1 MRSEKD
7 REPESR
13 KRLVLSILAVL
24 ILVLLVIGVTYGVYS
39 YTDEGVQENVI
50 RTGDIMFEHEEESN
64 GIEITDALPIS
75 DAEGK
80 VIPATGR
87 NITQGYFD
95 FSVTAT
101 VAGTTDI
108 NYEIY
113 GVDTSPSDSKLKPEY
128 VKVYL
133 TNAENEAAIDGYDT
147 SSLPTFSSLE
157 TASDGTSKK
166 LYAGSFSE
174 SGTRKYR
181 LRIWVSD
188 NYPIFEKKGSRET
201 FSMKVNVTA
210 TAEK

>member
-7 REPESR
+7 REAESR

-24 ILVLLVIGVTYGVYS
+24 VLVLLVIGVTYGVYT

-50 RTGDIMFEHEEESN
+50 RTGNIMFEHQEESN

-75 DAEGK
+75 DSEG
-80 VIPATGR
+80 IPATGR

-101 VAGTTDI
+101 LAGQTDI

-133 TNAENEAAIDGYDT
+133 TNAEDETAIEGYDK
-147 SSLPTFSSLE
+147 SSLPTFSSLPE
-157 TASDGTSKK
+157 SSDKSGKK

-188 NYPIFEKKGSRET
+188 NYPIFEKKGNRET
-201 FSMKVNVTA
+201 FSMRVNVTA
-210 TAEK
+210 TA

>member
-1 MRSEKD
+1 MRNKNEKQA
-7 REPESR
+7 ESR

-24 ILVLLVIGVTYGVYS
+24 VLVLLVIGVTYGVYS

-50 RTGDIMFEHEEESN
+50 RTGNILFTHSENTN
-64 GIEITDALPIS
+64 GIMITDALPIS

-95 FSVTAT
+95 FSLTAT
-101 VAGTTDI
+101 IITPADI
-108 NYEIY
+108 KYEIY
-113 GVDTSPSDSKLKPEY
+113 GIDTSPSDSKLKPEY

-133 TNAENEAAIDGYDT
+133 TNAENETAIDGYDE
-147 SSLPTFSSLE
+147 SSLPTFSSLP
-157 TASDGTSKK
+157 TASDGVNKK
-166 LYAGSFSE
+166 LSEGVFSE

-188 NYPIFEKKGSRET
+188 NYPILEKNGNKET

-210 TAEK
+210 TA